1 MTVIPENPPAEN
13 PAPETLPSGLSRLQV
28 RRALRL
34 WTLEGCVATVQ
45 GSLTTGAFQTGFAL
59 FLGCSPFWLGAL
71 GGIPAL
77 AGLVQLL
84 SSYLAQ
90 RYGQRK
96 PLVMWFS
103 FASRL
108 LWVPML
114 LIPFILPRPWWVGT
128 FLLLTLLAALLG
140 NVSAPLWTAWIT
152 DLVPDDNRGRYFGR
166 KNMYGGW
173 VGMIVPIAGGYFLDA
188 ASKNPT
194 WGQAAAFAVI
204 FGAATLFA
212 GGSLGLASQSPD
224 VPQER
229 SGADGGGGWA
239 AALDY
244 YRAPFADLNFR
255 RVTAYVAMMVV
266 AQSIAGQFFTAYQ
279 IQYLALNFTSLQ
291 LLAAAA
297 ALASLGSMPLWGY
310 LSDKYGNKPIL
321 IICCGLVLIP
331 PLMWIP
337 AYPDGLAGLWGH
349 DAHGHL
355 RVSLTKLDIIA
366 LNVLSG
372 VGWAGVGLTQFNLII
387 GASPA
392 DKRTVYISAIAAV
405 SGLAGGLAP
414 VAGGALME
422 AMAHLPF
429 PAHGLIRSNYH
440 VLFILSAALRVVAL
454 LLVRPIHE
462 AGSRQA
468 TYVLKQLKA
477 SKPVGSFAGIQKL
490 SRAGSSQARIQAV
503 ESLGRL
509 KTPLAVEELVRTL
522 DDVSLSVREQA
533 AVALG
538 EIRDPR
544 ATMHLVHKLA
554 DPASGISGAAATAL
568 GKIGDR
574 AALPALA
581 AAAQL
586 GPPPRQLAALEAL
599 GRLSDPSVSD
609 ILGALMR
616 DPDAAVRTAALR
628 ALAEREDPASLPGLI
643 AQLGAEQEPANLAV
657 LADALGRLGE
667 PEAALPLLHA
677 LGRSASPTV
686 KREILN
692 AVGSLGGGR
701 DAFYPYLAL
710 DSYARDETVGKI
722 LMNIQRRYRARA
734 AQKKEPGAAR
744 ISILAKRAL
753 AAYTLGDNKA
763 CLDRLA
769 RLARLLP
776 SDPALPACEILLA
789 LDARDGETPSG
800 EEVLLGVFLV
810 RRLTGG

>member
-1 MTVIPENPPAEN
+1 MTVIPEDSAIESSG
-13 PAPETLPSGLSRLQV
+13 PETLPSGLSRLQV

-45 GSLTTGAFQTGFAL
+45 ISLTSGAFQTGFAL

-84 SSYLAQ
+84 SSFLAQ
-90 RYGQRK
+90 RYGKRK

-103 FASRL
+103 LISRL

-114 LIPFILPRPWWVGT
+114 LIPFVLPRPWWVGT
-128 FLLLTLLAALLG
+128 FLALTLLSSLLA
-140 NVSAPLWTAWIT
+140 NVSLPLWTAWIT

-173 VGMIVPIAGGYFLDA
+173 VGMIVPILGGYFLDA
-188 ASKNPT
+188 ATKQHGMS
-194 WGQAAAFAVI
+194 QALAFAVI
-204 FGAATLFA
+204 FASATLFA
-212 GGSLGLASQSPD
+212 FGSFGIGGQSPD
-224 VPQER
+224 VTSAERDAAEAQE
-229 SGADGGGGWA
+229 S
-239 AALDY
+239 ALAY
-244 YRAPFADLNFR
+244 YRAPFADGNFR
-255 RVTAYVAMMVV
+255 RIIAYVAAVVV

-279 IQYLALNFTSLQ
+279 IQYLALNFTALQ
-291 LLAAAA
+291 LLAAV
-297 ALASLGSMPLWGY
+297 ASLGSLVSMPVWGY
-310 LSDKYGNKPIL
+310 LADKYGNKPIL
-321 IICCGLVLIP
+321 IICCGLVVVP
-331 PLMWIP
+331 PLLWVF
-337 AYPDGLAGLWGH
+337 ALPDGIAGLWGY
-349 DAHGHL
+349 DAGHRFHL
-355 RVSLTKLDIIA
+355 SLTKLDIIL
-366 LNVLSG
+366 LNTFAG

-387 GASPA
+387 GAAPS
-392 DKRTVYISAIAAV
+392 DKRTVYVSAIAAV

-422 AMAHLPF
+422 ALGHLAF

-440 VLFILSAALRVVAL
+440 VLFVLSAALRVVAL

-462 AGSRQA
+462 SGSQEA

-477 SKPVGSFAGIQKL
+477 SKPVGSFTGIQKL
-490 SRAGSSQARIQAV
+490 SRAGSSQARAQAV

-509 KTPLAVEELVRTL
+509 KTPLAVEELVRAL
-522 DDVSLSVREQA
+522 DDVSLTVREQS

-544 ATMHLVHKLA
+544 ATMPLVRKLT

-568 GKIGDR
+568 GKIGDK
-574 AALPALA
+574 AALPSLA

-599 GRLSDPSVSD
+599 GRLSDPSVTD
-609 ILGALMR
+609 ILGVLMR
-616 DPDAAVRTAALR
+616 DPDSTVRTAALR

-643 AQLGAEQEPANLAV
+643 TQLQTEQEPANLAV

-667 PEAALPLLHA
+667 PEAALPLLRA
-677 LGRSASPTV
+677 LDRTESPTV

-734 AQKKEPGAAR
+734 AQGKEPGAAR

-753 AAYTLGDNKA
+753 ASYTLGDNKA

-769 RLARLLP
+769 RMARLMP
-776 SDPALPACEILLA
+776 SDPMLPACEILLT
-789 LDARDGETPSG
+789 LDARGGEAPSG

-810 RRLTGG
+810 RRMMGG

>member
-1 MTVIPENPPAEN
+1 MTPDPNN
-13 PAPETLPSGLSRLQV
+13 SSPETLPSGLSRLQV

-45 GSLTTGAFQTGFAL
+45 ISLTSGAFQTGFAL

-90 RYGQRK
+90 RYGERK

-103 FASRL
+103 LVSRL
-108 LWVPML
+108 LWGPML
-114 LIPFILPRPWWVGT
+114 LIPFVLPPSLWVGT
-128 FLLLTLLAALLG
+128 FLALTLLSSLLA

-152 DLVPDDNRGRYFGR
+152 DLVPEDNRGRYFGR

-173 VGMIVPIAGGYFLDA
+173 VGMIVPILGGYFLDA
-188 ASKNPT
+188 ATKHHGLSQPL
-194 WGQAAAFAVI
+194 AFAVI
-204 FGAATLFA
+204 FASASLFA
-212 GGSLGLASQSPD
+212 FGSFGIASQSPD
-224 VPQER
+224 VTHPER
-229 SGADGGGGWA
+229 D
-239 AALDY
+239 AALPPEGALAY
-244 YRAPFADLNFR
+244 YRAPFADGNFR
-255 RVTAYVAMMVV
+255 RIIAFVAAMVV
-266 AQSIAGQFFTAYQ
+266 SQSLAGQFFTVYQ
-279 IQYLALNFTSLQ
+279 IQYLALGFTALQ
-291 LLAAAA
+291 LLAAVAS
-297 ALASLGSMPLWGY
+297 LASLTSMPLWGY
-310 LSDKYGNKPIL
+310 LADKYGNKPIL

-337 AYPDGLAGLWGH
+337 AVPDGLAGLWGQ

-366 LNVLSG
+366 LNILSG

-387 GASPA
+387 GAAPG
-392 DKRTVYISAIAAV
+392 DKRTVYVSAIAAV
-405 SGLAGGLAP
+405 AGLAGGLAP
-414 VAGGALME
+414 VVGGALME
-422 AMAHLPF
+422 ALGHLSF

-440 VLFILSAALRVVAL
+440 VLFVLAAALRVVAM
-454 LLVRPIHE
+454 LLVKPIHE

-490 SRAGSSQARIQAV
+490 SRAGSSQERAQAV

-509 KTPLAVEELVRTL
+509 KTPLAVEELVRAL
-522 DDVSLSVREQA
+522 DDVSLAVREQS

-544 ATMHLVHKLA
+544 ATMSLVRKLT

-568 GKIGDR
+568 GKIGDK
-574 AALPALA
+574 AALPSLA

-599 GRLSDPSVSD
+599 GRLSDPSVTE
-609 ILGALMR
+609 ILSVLMR
-616 DPDAAVRTAALR
+616 DPDSTVRTAALR
-628 ALAEREDPASLPGLI
+628 ALAEREDLASLPGLI
-643 AQLGAEQEPANLAV
+643 AQIETEQEPANLAV

-667 PEAALPLLHA
+667 PEAAQPLLRA
-677 LGRSASPTV
+677 LDRSASPTV

-692 AVGSLGGGR
+692 AIGSLGGGR

-734 AQKKEPGAAR
+734 SQKKEPGAAR

-753 AAYTLGDNKA
+753 AAYTLGDSRA
-763 CLDRLA
+763 CLDRLT

-789 LDARDGETPSG
+789 LDARREEAPSE

>member
-1 MTVIPENPPAEN
+1 MTVIPENPATES
-13 PAPETLPSGLSRLQV
+13 PAPETLPAGLSRLQV

-96 PLVMWFS
+96 PLVIWFA

-114 LIPFILPRPWWVGT
+114 LIPFVLPRPWWVGT
-128 FLLLTLLAALLG
+128 FLLLTLLSALLG

-173 VGMIVPIAGGYFLDA
+173 VGMIVPIVGGYFLDI
-188 ASKNPT
+188 ASRNPA
-194 WGQAAAFAVI
+194 WGQAAAYAVI

-229 SGADGGGGWA
+229 AGADGGGWA
-239 AALDY
+239 SALAY

-255 RVTAYVAMMVV
+255 RVTAYVVAMVV

-279 IQYLALNFTSLQ
+279 IQYLALNFTALQ

-297 ALASLGSMPLWGY
+297 ALASLASMPLWGY
-310 LSDKYGNKPIL
+310 LADKYGNKPIL
-321 IICCGLVLIP
+321 IICSGLVVVP
-331 PLMWIP
+331 PLLWVL
-337 AYPDGLAGLWGH
+337 ALPDGIAGLWGY
-349 DAHGHL
+349 DAGHRL
-355 RVSLTKLDIIA
+355 HLSLPKLDIVV
-366 LNVLSG
+366 LNTFAG

-392 DKRTVYISAIAAV
+392 DKRTVYVSAIAAV

-422 AMAHLPF
+422 AMAHLAF
-429 PAHGLIRSNYH
+429 PAHGLIRNNYH
-440 VLFILSAALRVVAL
+440 VLFILSAVLRVGAL
-454 LLVRPIHE
+454 FLVRPIHE
-462 AGSRQA
+462 EGSRQA
-468 TYVLKQLKA
+468 GYVLRQLKA

-490 SRAGSSQARIQAV
+490 SRAGSSQARVQAV

-522 DDVSLSVREQA
+522 DDVSLAVREQS

-544 ATMHLVHKLA
+544 ATIHLVRKLT

-568 GKIGDR
+568 GKIGDKT
-574 AALPALA
+574 ALPSLA

-586 GPPPRQLAALEAL
+586 GPPSRQLAALEAL

-609 ILGALMR
+609 ILSVLMR
-616 DPDAAVRTAALR
+616 DPDVAVRTAALR

-667 PEAALPLLHA
+667 PEAALPLLSA
-677 LGRSASPTV
+677 LDRTASPTV
-686 KREILN
+686 RREILN

-744 ISILAKRAL
+744 ISVLAKRAL
-753 AAYTLGDNKA
+753 SAYTLGDNRV

-769 RLARLLP
+769 RMARLLP
-776 SDPALPACEILLA
+776 SDPVLPACEILLA
-789 LDARDGETPSG
+789 LDARAGEAPSG

-810 RRLTGG
+810 RRMTGG